1 MFKETKTII
10 HTNKINEDI
19 KLLIFSDVHYIS
31 IKDKKRL
38 EKLYDKIKKYDIDYI
53 CIIGDLIDKNEIKDK
68 KYFIGWI
75 TKLSEIKPLIISL
88 GNHDLKIKK
97 SKSNNLWNIIKNIK
111 NVYLLDNRGLKL
123 NELYFYGF
131 TQSSKYYSKNKKED
145 YKIMLQE
152 INKNKILNIP
162 KNCFNILLMHS
173 PICLK
178 ENKVENKLKKYDLIL
193 CGHMHNGIVPPI
205 FDELIKNNIGLVA
218 PNKSLFPKNARGI
231 IKKDN
236 IIIIS
241 SGINKLS
248 RSVNFFIRIFNFIFP
263 LGINYVILSNNKE
276 YKTSIKYYL

>member
-145 YKIMLQE
+145 YKIMLEE
-152 INKNKILNIP
+152 INKYKILNIP